1 MAVDTHD
8 PKDIIFTVNGKII
21 SDFPKGTF
29 LTVERDEDSFS
40 FQPNVDGGGTRSM
53 NHNRAG
59 KFIFTLARNSD
70 SNQILSTLML
80 IDEQTGAGTFSV
92 LVKDNRGS
100 SLHAAET
107 AWVVKPAKAE
117 YADEATGREWTLQT
131 DDLITNIGGLG

>member
-8 PKDIIFTVNGKII
+8 PKDIILTISGKII
-21 SDFPKGTF
+21 SGFAKGTF

-53 NHNRAG
+53 SHNRAG
-59 KFIFTLARNSD
+59 KITFQLGRNSD

-80 IDEQTGAGTFSV
+80 IDEQTGAGEFSV

-107 AWVVKPAKAE
+107 AWLVKPAKAD
-117 YADEATGREWTLQT
+117 YADEATPREWILQT
-131 DDLITNIGGLG
+131 DYLVTNIGGLG

>member
-8 PKDIIFTVNGKII
+8 PKDVILTIDGKII
-21 SDFPKGTF
+21 SGFPKGSF

-40 FQPNVDGGGTRSM
+40 YQPNVDGGGTRSM

-59 KFIFTLARNSD
+59 KFTFQLARNSD

-107 AWVVKPAKAE
+107 AWVVKPAAAE
-117 YADEATGREWTLQT
+117 YADEATPREWVLQT
-131 DDLITNIGGLG
+131 DELVTNVGGLG